1 MYLKKEDD
9 KERLEELIS
18 LLKDGRMEFFD
29 EFYYETKNNVYYT
42 IIAILKDQSLA
53 EDIMQDTYL
62 KILDSLSM
70 YKENTN
76 PFAWIITIARNLS
89 LNEYNKRKREVYVD
103 EYEQEEVYGS
113 VERVKDEEHTLM
125 QTMYEVLNPK
135 EIEIVVMRIVHD
147 MTHKEIAQVVKK
159 PLGTVLWIYNNALK
173 KIKKKVGDEDEK
185 DN

>member
-1 MYLKKEDD
+1 
-9 KERLEELIS
+9 
-18 LLKDGRMEFFD
+18 
-29 EFYYETKNNVYYT
+29 
-42 IIAILKDQSLA
+42 
-53 EDIMQDTYL
+53 
-62 KILDSLSM
+62 M